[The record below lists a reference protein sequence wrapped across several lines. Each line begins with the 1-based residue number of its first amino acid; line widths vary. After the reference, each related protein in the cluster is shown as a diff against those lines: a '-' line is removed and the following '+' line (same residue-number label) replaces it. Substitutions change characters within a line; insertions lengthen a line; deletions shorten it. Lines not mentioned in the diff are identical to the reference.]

1 MSIFAYD
8 IITTLDATCTA
19 TGTITAGYAISDAD
33 RNRLSAASLGGR
45 IMPRILCTAVAGSGS
60 VTLSSLDYS
69 LDGGTR
75 WATGQTFTVAVS
87 GKDALAH
94 RPALQRAPC
103 VQLACAELVDVKR
116 VRSEVHRPHGYAGVM
131 QTGDVAAPAPCVST
145 EMKDS

>member
-87 GKDALAH
+87 G
-94 RPALQRAPC
+94 
-103 VQLACAELVDVKR
+103 
-116 VRSEVHRPHGYAGVM
+116 
-131 QTGDVAAPAPCVST
+131 TGEKATSST
-145 EMKDS
+145 EVVCLIPKSITHIRWSTTTETLGASDSLRLVLQLICEL